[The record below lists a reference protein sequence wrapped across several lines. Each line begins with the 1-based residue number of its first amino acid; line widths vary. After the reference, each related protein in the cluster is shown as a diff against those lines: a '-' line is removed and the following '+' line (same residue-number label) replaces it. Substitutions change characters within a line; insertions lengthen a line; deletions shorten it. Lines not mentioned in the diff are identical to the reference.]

1 MKLPAPTSDFKPL
14 DPGTHLAI
22 CYEVIDFGTQRDVY
36 EGEENIRRKLWIGW
50 EIPDQTMDDG
60 RPFVIGKEYN
70 LSMHRKAALRKHLE
84 AWRGIPFTD
93 DDFGDVGKFDVKNI
107 IGKPCALSV
116 YHKTTDNNVRA
127 KVDSVIA
134 LMKGT
139 EVPAKANADRFLSLE
154 PDEFDVETYHS
165 LSEWMKER
173 IATSPEFAATQKPVA
188 GPVTVPEIDETDDND
203 LPF

>member
-1 MKLPAPTSDFKPL
+1 MKLPAATSDFKPL
-14 DPGTHLAI
+14 EPGTHLAI

-60 RPFVIGKEYN
+60 RPFVIGKEYT
-70 LSMHRKAALRKHLE
+70 LSMHEKSALRKHLE

-93 DDFGDVGKFDVKNI
+93 DDLGESGKFDVKNI

-116 YHKTTDNNVRA
+116 THNDKGRA
-127 KVDSVIA
+127 KVASVIA

-139 EVPAKANADRFLSLE
+139 EVPAKTNDERFLSLA
-154 PDEFDVETYHS
+154 PDEFDVEAYHS
-165 LSEWMKER
+165 LNEWMKEK
-173 IATSPEFAATQKPVA
+173 IALSPEFSQTQKPVA
-188 GPVTVPEIDETDDND
+188 GPITVPEIDETDDND